1 MLSAQ
6 HAVAQAAARPA
17 QLAMW
22 RATALCAARICSG
35 RSLSARL
42 KRGSISAR
50 PRGGGGPS
58 PPCRGAGVPPLRRGA
73 LWPIPLGMTVRT
85 RNGGGL
91 CSREQWP
98 TAALSGSR
106 GFDRDEMREKI
117 AAKRTDDGST
127 PVSYGRTVVWQL
139 TRRNEK
145 RRDETRLRYGSAAT
159 RDSRGRG
166 GREVHILLAR
176 SEAGGT
182 LLRPQRAVARA
193 GSLGVACGTS
203 CMVTGDRRW
212 P

>member
-1 MLSAQ
+1 MG
-6 HAVAQAAARPA
+6 VGC
-17 QLAMW
+17 
-22 RATALCAARICSG
+22 ALESSG
-35 RSLSARL
+35 
-42 KRGSISAR
+42 
-50 PRGGGGPS
+50 
-58 PPCRGAGVPPLRRGA
+58 PL
-73 LWPIPLGMTVRT
+73 LP
-85 RNGGGL
+85 
-91 CSREQWP
+91 
-98 TAALSGSR
+98 LSGNR

-182 LLRPQRAVARA
+182 SLRPQRAVARA
-193 GSLGVACGTS
+193 GPARSSLWHVMHGH
-203 CMVTGDRRW
+203 W
-212 P
+212 